1 MSHDVA
7 HRGISSVTPV
17 VESAVQRAIASEPN
31 VAAQDDAPA
40 RVTPVRSTWLFD
52 SHVPGGLG
60 GLRGEGGGGGD
71 GGGEG
76 GGGEGGG
83 EGGGGK
89 ARRHTAQFELDVPPS
104 ASSVQHLQPQAAL
117 LGEYVSDHWTTATG
131 QSECWTAA
139 HRQSCTWP
147 EGKVPRFLPVCDA
160 HCWIG

>member
-17 VESAVQRAIASEPN
+17 VESAVQRTSASEPN

-40 RVTPVRSTWLFD
+40 RVTPVRSTWLSD

-60 GLRGEGGGGGD
+60 GLRGEGGGGEGGGGE

-83 EGGGGK
+83 EGG
-89 ARRHTAQFELDVPPS
+89 VPVEPKLPEKPS
-104 ASSVQHLQPQAAL
+104 
-117 LGEYVSDHWTTATG
+117 
-131 QSECWTAA
+131 
-139 HRQSCTWP
+139 
-147 EGKVPRFLPVCDA
+147 
-160 HCWIG
+160 